1 MTYVFYVTV
10 KVVCS
15 FYLLYRLFVL
25 LVRYEM
31 FGLWER
37 VFVTKSD
44 HIDVSGVGSE
54 HSIDILGKTT
64 SVYLDD
70 PSTVT
75 IMSVR
80 SEMLERAD
88 IIFEED
94 ADISADEVEETLA
107 RTEKP
112 ILPDDSELYDE
123 IPIVSDNEFSQG
135 MTFDQ
140 ISNAVAVIANG
151 TFDGDNASEA
161 ARTLYEIRNTDMFG
175 FFTTQVAN
183 AEAVDNLFRK
193 YIDTNGY
200 ALIQQSLTSS
210 SPELL
215 NFDWDKYV

>member
-1 MTYVFYVTV
+1 MTYVFYVIV

-15 FYLLYRLFVL
+15 FYLVYRLFVL

-44 HIDVSGVGSE
+44 HIDVPVVGSE
-54 HSIDILGKTT
+54 HSTDILGKTT

-75 IMSVR
+75 IMPVR
-80 SEMLERAD
+80 SE

-107 RTEKP
+107 RTGNP
-112 ILPDDSELYDE
+112 TSLNDSELYDDV
-123 IPIVSDNEFSQG
+123 PIVSDNEFSQG

-183 AEAVDNLFRK
+183 AEAVDNLLRK
-193 YIDTNGY
+193 YIDTNGRT
-200 ALIQQSLTSS
+200 LMQQSLTSN